1 MPAFYGLLRLSF
13 LPPTFLFF
21 LESISKTLPS
31 PQTLPACIASQA
43 CAISGFPLGGPGAW
57 IWAWPGWLG
66 GVSSDTLPQL
76 TSDRLWDMSLSGG
89 HRLKPGSIEDV
100 QIWSGPRAVSVW
112 ISGLCQQNHI
122 LSVTIKKNNKRN
134 IILKSRRVEYFPVL
148 FLYSMIRRV
157 VLRLVIMS

>member
-100 QIWSGPRAVSVW
+100 QIWSGPRA
-112 ISGLCQQNHI
+112 NHI

-157 VLRLVIMS
+157 ILRLVIMS